1 MRSYKAAS
9 TSGLSPQALRLVE
22 LVYDEGKS
30 LSQVLQENPD
40 LMSGLDE
47 YHKWHGEKHA
57 AISTK
62 SEKPDT
68 GHSVK
73 DAAKKLKKK

>member
-1 MRSYKAAS
+1 
-9 TSGLSPQALRLVE
+9 LVE
-22 LVYDEGKS
+22 LIYDEGKS
-30 LSQVLQENPD
+30 LSEVLQSNPE

-47 YHKWHGEKHA
+47 YHKWHGENHA

-62 SEKPDT
+62 NEKPDT

-73 DAAKKLKKK
+73 DAAKKLKKKK